1 MKGVLQIPTLPRA
14 PNPNNP
20 TPCTNPTFLGSVPLP
35 VWPLWRATPCGA
47 SNPQRCEY
55 NPRRRSKRIFTP
67 QKGTVHAAFGR
78 VIIETRMI
86 RAEFDCTRR

>member
-1 MKGVLQIPTLPRA
+1 MKGVLQIPYPCRARQTQTTLHLA
-14 PNPNNP
+14 PI
-20 TPCTNPTFLGSVPLP
+20 LYHSVPFP
-35 VWPLWRATPCGA
+35 YRCGLWRATPCGA